1 MLCNDTATNFEI
13 TTTEAGG
20 KCKLSFDAELVTLIN
35 ENKMILAQMM
45 SMYINFHGKPLLVPK
60 LDRAEKRVH
69 YEMNIL
75 SGSLL
80 TL

>member
-1 MLCNDTATNFEI
+1 
-13 TTTEAGG
+13 
-20 KCKLSFDAELVTLIN
+20 
-35 ENKMILAQMM
+35 M

-60 LDRAEKRVH
+60 LDRAEERVH

>member
-1 MLCNDTATNFEI
+1 
-13 TTTEAGG
+13 
-20 KCKLSFDAELVTLIN
+20 
-35 ENKMILAQMM
+35 MM

-75 SGSLL
+75 IFDIREFLTGLAHLLSAMINATPGVSIIGIYSALPSGLW
-80 TL
+80 